1 MEDFIYPFKYPEK
14 PDYYADLGLHYTA
27 TLQEIK
33 RAHNSLAKR
42 YHPDKQ
48 GFGVCVDA
56 SEFRKI
62 REAYEFLRDPS
73 NRLTYDAD
81 YPRLRECWTQ
91 FHAWQETNSRNKRL
105 QRAEH
110 IERQRKAAEAEQARQ
125 AEETQRAAREK
136 AEREKEAVRAR
147 EERLAREKHERE
159 RVRKLKEERAEER
172 MREAARKARK
182 GQEHAARERLRIQ
195 KQKEAEKRSREA
207 ASRAR
212 RMQEQAAEAR
222 LKAGLRA
229 EEHDIIR
236 QGWAKMR
243 EVVERRQHKST
254 QPKAEDDS
262 SCDHPPFGWPKK
274 KGNAR
279 CIFCGRNCS
288 KFYFHC
294 PDCDSKA
301 CKGCKIKSCRY

>member
-1 MEDFIYPFKYPEK
+1 MVDSSRVRPKITSAPLSAQISAERQYLNIHIFIQASEMEDFVSPFKYPEK

-48 GFGVCVDA
+48 GFGVFVDA

-91 FHAWQETNSRNKRL
+91 FHAWQGTNRRNKRL

-110 IERQRKAAEAEQARQ
+110 IARQRKAAEAEQARQ

-136 AEREKEAVRAR
+136 AEREKEAARAR
-147 EERLAREKHERE
+147 
-159 RVRKLKEERAEER
+159 
-172 MREAARKARK
+172 
-182 GQEHAARERLRIQ
+182 
-195 KQKEAEKRSREA
+195 
-207 ASRAR
+207 
-212 RMQEQAAEAR
+212 
-222 LKAGLRA
+222 
-229 EEHDIIR
+229 
-236 QGWAKMR
+236 
-243 EVVERRQHKST
+243 
-254 QPKAEDDS
+254 
-262 SCDHPPFGWPKK
+262 KK
-274 KGNAR
+274 T
-279 CIFCGRNCS
+279 
-288 KFYFHC
+288 
-294 PDCDSKA
+294 
-301 CKGCKIKSCRY
+301 